1 MFKIRCTSEATETK
15 VLRVARHPSPKNFA
29 PSSDPPAGAFYLG
42 VFRNTQEAARKNM
55 RSTSTALFRKQRTCP
70 PAETILLR
78 GQSATVAEHVAGCDF
93 CGAEA
98 QLLSLHAPPAEAL
111 PFADFPM
118 PASLRRLAEDL
129 LAEPS
134 YNRARFA
141 GALVE
146 IERLTL
152 TDA

>member
-1 MFKIRCTSEATETK
+1 MSC
-15 VLRVARHPSPKNFA
+15 
-29 PSSDPPAGAFYLG
+29 
-42 VFRNTQEAARKNM
+42 
-55 RSTSTALFRKQRTCP
+55 TSTARFRKLRTCP
-70 PAETILLR
+70 GSETILTFSLGAR
-78 GQSATVAEHVAGCDF
+78 AAGGSGRVAEHVASCDF

-111 PFADFPM
+111 PFAALPL
-118 PASLRRLAEDL
+118 PGHLRRLAEDL

-134 YNRARFA
+134 HNRARFA

>member
-1 MFKIRCTSEATETK
+1 MP
-15 VLRVARHPSPKNFA
+15 V
-29 PSSDPPAGAFYLG
+29 
-42 VFRNTQEAARKNM
+42 
-55 RSTSTALFRKQRTCP
+55 TSTARFRKLRTCP
-70 PAETILLR
+70 GSETILTFCLGAR
-78 GQSATVAEHVAGCDF
+78 GASGGGTSVAEHLTACDF

-111 PFADFPM
+111 PFADLPL
-118 PASLRRLAEDL
+118 PAHLRRLAEDL
-129 LAEPS
+129 LSEPS
-134 YNRARFA
+134 YNRPRFA